1 MMMYVRSIYSIC
13 NVQVQAEVLYD
24 IVRLEPVVVN
34 LRYVILLK
42 WLNQMMWYV

>member
-13 NVQVQAEVLYD
+13 NVQVQVEVLYD